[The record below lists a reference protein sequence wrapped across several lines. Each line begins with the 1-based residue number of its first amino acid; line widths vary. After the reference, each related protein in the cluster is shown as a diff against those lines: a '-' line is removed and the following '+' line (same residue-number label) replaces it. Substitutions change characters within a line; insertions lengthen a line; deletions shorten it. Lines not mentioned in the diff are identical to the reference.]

1 MARVDTTQQA
11 ILERVADRLRDRLAL
26 PDEAV
31 YLVLEPLDPPNAPR
45 GGKFFLGVSAGA
57 GQFPL
62 EEQVEGNITEE
73 WTLGV
78 TLYVRMALDQTD
90 TASSRLLDQTR
101 GLLPL
106 KQRILAALV
115 GWDATLESGD
125 TFLRQI
131 LYCESASRPQL
142 ISREGS
148 YGSDPLGLLTL
159 DFTIAHDWS
168 FG

>member
-11 ILERVADRLRDRLAL
+11 ILERVADRLRDQLAL
-26 PDEAV
+26 PDEGV
-31 YLVLEPLDPPNAPR
+31 YLILEPLDPPKVPR

-62 EEQVEGNITEE
+62 EEQVEGNITED

-90 TASSRLLDQTR
+90 TASSRLLDTTR

-106 KQRILAALV
+106 KQTILAALV
-115 GWDATLESGD
+115 GWDLTLESGN
-125 TFLRQI
+125 TCLRQV
-131 LYCESASRPQL
+131 LHCESASRPQV
-142 ISREGS
+142 IGREGG
-148 YGSDPLGLLTL
+148 YTTELLGLLTL
-159 DFTIAHDWS
+159 NFPISHDWS
-168 FG
+168 F